1 MKNTKKSLLT
11 SALCLL
17 LCMSMLVGTT
27 FAWFTDEVKSGNNII
42 AAGNLDVNLYWS
54 TNGADWTPVD
64 ADTNVFKTGTLWEP
78 GHTEVVYLK
87 VANEGTLALKYN
99 LDVIVVSEVPGTN
112 VANDPFKLS
121 DYILYNVYEGIKD
134 YADSAAARGDE
145 TGKQL
150 NVAYNKTT
158 TLKAGEQTVL
168 TLVAFMPTT
177 VGNEANYL
185 KDTAVP
191 TINLGINLFA
201 TQETYEKDSYGDQY
215 DANATLCNFVVANE
229 AELIA
234 ALAEAKT
241 GDVIGINGNVT
252 WATGAAHGSTPFGTD
267 ATYITLIG
275 LGEDATFTA
284 TGSGVGPV
292 GIDNGTVVFKNLKIA
307 DESVSYNEGA
317 WEFGYLEFRGNTV
330 FENCEIV
337 NAIQMEGENASF
349 KNCSFNSNKDSEYA
363 VWVCSGDATFE
374 GCYFTGSRGIKIHEA
389 YGSEVGKVVINNN
402 EFLNLSKKPGL
413 AIGDLN
419 ADTAV
424 VLTNNIFAGTQA
436 GDQGKFS
443 YETDTDVT
451 KFDFID
457 AGNIVGSYADTNAEL
472 KDQLQNDAVVIL
484 PEGNY
489 TLPTL
494 SGKDGITIVGAE
506 GVVIGGE
513 NTATGFG
520 GNFGQD
526 TTIKNLN
533 FIGSTNGVRSS
544 YAQGGTTTFENC
556 TFAGDSTYGF
566 HIDQSNG
573 ATFIFNNCTF
583 SGFNAFAGDLEK
595 VIFNNCT
602 FLNNGNYG
610 HTNIWSVAEL
620 NNCTFGEGTSIGPRG
635 DSASITID
643 GVAITGVVEF

>member
-54 TNGADWTPVD
+54 TNGDDWTPVD
-64 ADTNVFKTGTLWEP
+64 ADTNVFKPGALWEP

-87 VANEGTLALKYN
+87 VVNEGTLALKYN

-121 DYILYNVYEGIKD
+121 DYILYNVYEEIKT

-150 NVAYNKTT
+150 NVAYNKAT
-158 TLKAGEQTVL
+158 TLKAGEETVL

-307 DESVSYNEGA
+307 DESVSYSEGA

-363 VWVCSGDATFE
+363 VWVCNGDATFE

-389 YGSEVGKVVINNN
+389 YGSEVGEVVINNN

-494 SGKDGITIVGAE
+494 SGKDGITIIGAE

-533 FIGSTNGVRSS
+533 FIGSTNGVRYS

-566 HIDQSNG
+566 HIDTSEG

-643 GVAITGVVEF
+643 GVAITGVVKF